1 MDKISEK
8 RIETNKGF
16 QNVIK
21 PFMAY
26 EAMIAS
32 NDITL
37 IDGKNVITDE
47 YEISKKFNEH
57 YINIVGKSSGTKPNK
72 IGTILG
78 SCSDPIDRI
87 IE

>member
-1 MDKISEK
+1 
-8 RIETNKGF
+8 
-16 QNVIK
+16 
-21 PFMAY
+21 MAY

-57 YINIVGKSSGTKPNK
+57 YINIVGKSSGTK
-72 IGTILG
+72 LG
-78 SCSDPIDRI
+78 SCSDAIDRI